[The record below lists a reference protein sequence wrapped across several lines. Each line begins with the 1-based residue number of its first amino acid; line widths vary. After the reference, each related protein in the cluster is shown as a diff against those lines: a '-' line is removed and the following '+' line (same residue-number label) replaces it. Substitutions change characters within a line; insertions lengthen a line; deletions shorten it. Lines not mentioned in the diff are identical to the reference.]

1 MGQIN
6 TENTPFNMN
15 DNRNFNL
22 ALEQHTAE
30 EIERYE
36 ELRRDIRELKA
47 TVESLVNIWNQ
58 ARGAI
63 TIIKWIAA
71 ISGSLGAFI
80 LFIKDHVK

>member
-1 MGQIN
+1 MDDEVAFG
-6 TENTPFNMN
+6 
-15 DNRNFNL
+15 L

-47 TVESLVNIWNQ
+47 TVEALVNIWNQ

-63 TIIKWIAA
+63 SVIKWIAG
-71 ISGSLGAFI
+71 ISGSVGAFI
-80 LFIKDHVK
+80 LFVKDHVK

>member
-1 MGQIN
+1 MDDEVAFG
-6 TENTPFNMN
+6 
-15 DNRNFNL
+15 L

-63 TIIKWIAA
+63 SVIKWIAG
-71 ISGSLGAFI
+71 ISGSIGAFI